1 MTVDAEVVTN
11 EEVESDQ
18 PEQTEQDTVE
28 GGQSEAEDTV
38 VVTFGDDTQPEDD
51 DLKGPAPE
59 WVREVRKEN
68 RRLAK
73 EVRELRA
80 KAEQAQKP
88 AEEDLGAK
96 PTLENPGTGNDSDSY
111 DPVVYER
118 ELLKWLAKKADH
130 DAKEASRKTEAEK
143 AQAEWVATQEAY
155 NKAKESMKAEDF
167 DDAEAV
173 VMGIFSPTQQGIAL
187 MAAANPAQ
195 LVLGLG
201 LNPAKA
207 KELAAIKDPVKFTA
221 ALVRLEAQMK
231 VTTRRAPAPER
242 AISGTAPKSG
252 AVDAKLRQ
260 LEEEADRT
268 GDRSKVVAYKRS
280 LKK

>member
-1 MTVDAEVVTN
+1 MTVDADDVVTPD
-11 EEVESDQ
+11 VDTDTQDDQ
-18 PEQTEQDTVE
+18 NQQDTVE
-28 GGQSEAEDTV
+28 GGQQDAEDTV
-38 VVTFGDDTQPEDD
+38 VVTFGDDTPPEDD

-88 AEEDLGAK
+88 AEEDLGK
-96 PTLENPGTGNDSDSY
+96 EPELEDFDY
-111 DPVVYER
+111 DAAAFKEAFR
-118 ELLKWLAKKADH
+118 KWEKRKADH
-130 DAKEASRKTEAEK
+130 DSREAARKTEAEK
-143 AQAEWVATQEAY
+143 AQAEWVATTDAY
-155 NKAKESMKAEDF
+155 NKAKESLKADDF

-231 VTTRRAPAPER
+231 VTTRKAPAPER

-252 AVDAKLRQ
+252 AVDAKLKQ

-268 GDRSKVVAYKRS
+268 GDRSKVVAYKRAM
-280 LKK
+280 KK